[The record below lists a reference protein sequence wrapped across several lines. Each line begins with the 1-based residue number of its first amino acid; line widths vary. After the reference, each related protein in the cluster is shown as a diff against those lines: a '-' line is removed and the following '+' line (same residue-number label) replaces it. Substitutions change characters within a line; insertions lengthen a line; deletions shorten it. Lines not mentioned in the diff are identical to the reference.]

1 MCLEYDLKGRDMT
14 TDQILKHIVSN
25 LSDNKSRK
33 GLNAVFDSIKDKK
46 TGEIT
51 CREQQNYLKKLKNL

>member
-14 TDQILKHIVSN
+14 TDQILKYIVSN

-33 GLNAVFDSIKDKK
+33 GLNAVFDSLKI
-46 TGEIT
+46 
-51 CREQQNYLKKLKNL
+51 KKLEKLHVGNSKII